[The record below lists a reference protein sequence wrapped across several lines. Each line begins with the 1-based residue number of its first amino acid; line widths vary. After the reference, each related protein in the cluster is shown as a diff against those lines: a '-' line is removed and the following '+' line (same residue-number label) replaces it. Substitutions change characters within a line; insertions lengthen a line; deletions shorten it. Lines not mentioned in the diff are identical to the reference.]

1 MAFVGLSQQSVR
13 QAGNVC
19 QALNRRVEV
28 ARRTDIGQSP
38 HKRDGRLNF
47 KMETARRLYDS
58 WSPVIRKWAQ
68 EPDVEI
74 EFRLGR
80 KTAHK
85 FDTNVGQEAFQ
96 KLLKALGRYD
106 GWESM
111 SKGTYTVYYGEQNK
125 RITVDEAT
133 DESVAVIKTKIE
145 ALDFSLDDKP
155 FDIRL
160 GVAKEK
166 PYEQDDEEMTSV
178 KTKKRWSFVRKNL
191 SIDLTQMQG
200 DPEDKDAD
208 EDSTW
213 HVEFEIV
220 NPKDLGDRDK
230 LFALMHKIFDLLN
243 CLETAP

>member
-1 MAFVGLSQQSVR
+1 
-13 QAGNVC
+13 
-19 QALNRRVEV
+19 
-28 ARRTDIGQSP
+28 
-38 HKRDGRLNF
+38 
-47 KMETARRLYDS
+47 METAHRLYDTL
-58 WSPVIRKWAQ
+58 SPVIRKWAQ
-68 EPDVEI
+68 EPNVEI

-85 FDTNVGQEAFQ
+85 FDTNVGQETFI

-133 DESVAVIKTKIE
+133 DESVAVIKTKME
-145 ALDFSLDDKP
+145 ALDFELSDKP
-155 FDIRL
+155 FDVRL
-160 GVAKEK
+160 GVAREQ
-166 PYEQDDEEMTSV
+166 PYERDGEEEMSSM

-191 SIDLTQMQG
+191 SIDMTQMQG

-213 HVEFEIV
+213 HVEFEII
-220 NPKDLGDRDK
+220 NPKEIGDRDK
-230 LFALMHKIFDLLN
+230 LFALMYKIFNLLD

>member
-1 MAFVGLSQQSVR
+1 M
-13 QAGNVC
+13 
-19 QALNRRVEV
+19 
-28 ARRTDIGQSP
+28 
-38 HKRDGRLNF
+38 
-47 KMETARRLYDS
+47 
-58 WSPVIRKWAQ
+58 
-68 EPDVEI
+68 
-74 EFRLGR
+74 
-80 KTAHK
+80 
-85 FDTNVGQEAFQ
+85 
-96 KLLKALGRYD
+96 
-106 GWESM
+106 
-111 SKGTYTVYYGEQNK
+111 
-125 RITVDEAT
+125 
-133 DESVAVIKTKIE
+133 IKTKIE

>member
-1 MAFVGLSQQSVR
+1 MAFVGLSQKSVC
-13 QAGNVC
+13 QVGHVG

-28 ARRTDIGQSP
+28 ARRPDIGQSP
-38 HKRDGRLNF
+38 HKRDGCLNF
-47 KMETARRLYDS
+47 KMETARRMYDN

-85 FDTNVGQEAFQ
+85 FDTNVGQEAFE
-96 KLLKALGRYD
+96 KLLKALGKYD
-106 GWESM
+106 GWEST
-111 SKGTYTVYYGEQNK
+111 SKGTYTVYYGEKNK

-133 DESVAVIKTKIE
+133 DESCAVIKTKIE
-145 ALDFSLDDKP
+145 ALDFALDDKP

-178 KTKKRWSFVRKNL
+178 KMKNRWSFVRKNL
-191 SIDLTQMQG
+191 SIDLTQMRG

-208 EDSTW
+208 DDSTW
-213 HVEFEIV
+213 QVEFEIV
-220 NPKDLGDRDK
+220 NPRDLGDRDK
-230 LFALMHKIFDLLN
+230 LFALMYKVFDLLK
-243 CLETAP
+243 CLD

>member
-1 MAFVGLSQQSVR
+1 
-13 QAGNVC
+13 
-19 QALNRRVEV
+19 
-28 ARRTDIGQSP
+28 
-38 HKRDGRLNF
+38 
-47 KMETARRLYDS
+47 METARRLYDN

-85 FDTNVGQEAFQ
+85 FDTNIGQEAFQ

>member
-1 MAFVGLSQQSVR
+1 
-13 QAGNVC
+13 
-19 QALNRRVEV
+19 
-28 ARRTDIGQSP
+28 
-38 HKRDGRLNF
+38 
-47 KMETARRLYDS
+47 METARRLYDS

-80 KTAHK
+80 KTSQK
-85 FDTNVGQEAFQ
+85 FDTNVGQEAFER
-96 KLLKALGRYD
+96 LLKALSKYD
-106 GWESM
+106 GWEST
-111 SKGTYTVYYGEQNK
+111 SKGTYAVYYGEKNK

-133 DESVAVIKTKIE
+133 DVSVAVIKTKIE
-145 ALDFSLDDKP
+145 ALDFALADKP

-160 GVAKEK
+160 GVAKEQ
-166 PYEQDDEEMTSV
+166 PYEQDDEEMASM

-200 DPEDKDAD
+200 DPDDKDSD

-220 NPKDLGDRDK
+220 NPRDLGDRDK
-230 LFALMHKIFDLLN
+230 LFALMHKVFDLLN
-243 CLETAP
+243 CLS

>member
-1 MAFVGLSQQSVR
+1 MAIVWSPQQGIRQVGHV
-13 QAGNVC
+13 GK
-19 QALNRRVEV
+19 ALNGGVEV
-28 ARRTDIGQSP
+28 ACRSNIGQSP
-38 HKRDGRLNF
+38 HKRDERLNF

-80 KTAHK
+80 KTAQK
-85 FDTNVGQEAFQ
+85 FDTNVGQEAFER
-96 KLLKALGRYD
+96 LLKALGKYD
-106 GWESM
+106 GWEST
-111 SKGTYTVYYGEQNK
+111 SKGTYTVYYGDKNK

-145 ALDFSLDDKP
+145 ALDFEIENKP

-160 GVAKEK
+160 GVSKEK

-178 KTKKRWSFVRKNL
+178 KTKTRWSFVRKNL
-191 SIDLTQMQG
+191 SIDMTQMQG
-200 DPEDKDAD
+200 DPDDKDSD

-220 NPKDLGDRDK
+220 NPKDIGDRDK
-230 LFALMHKIFDLLN
+230 LFALMHKVFDLLN
-243 CLETAP
+243 CLS

>member
-1 MAFVGLSQQSVR
+1 MIGLAQQCVG
-13 QAGNVC
+13 QAGHVC

-28 ARRTDIGQSP
+28 ARCSKVGQSP
-38 HKRDGRLNF
+38 HKRDERLNF

-80 KTAHK
+80 KTAQK
-85 FDTNVGQEAFQ
+85 FDTNIGQETFQ
-96 KLLKALGRYD
+96 KLLKALGKYD
-106 GWESM
+106 GWEST
-111 SKGTYTVYYGEQNK
+111 SKGTYTVYYGDKNK

-145 ALDFSLDDKP
+145 ALDFELSDKP

-200 DPEDKDAD
+200 DPDDKDSD

-220 NPKDLGDRDK
+220 NPKDLGDRNK

-243 CLETAP
+243 CLSS

>member
-1 MAFVGLSQQSVR
+1 
-13 QAGNVC
+13 VC
-19 QALNRRVEV
+19 QALNSRVEI
-28 ARRTDIGQSP
+28 ARGAKIGQSP
-38 HKRDGRLNF
+38 HKRNTRLNF

-58 WSPVIRKWAQ
+58 WSPVIRRWAQ

-80 KTAHK
+80 KTAQK
-85 FDTNVGQEAFQ
+85 FDTNVGQEAFER
-96 KLLKALGRYD
+96 LLKALGKYD
-106 GWESM
+106 GWESA
-111 SKGTYTVYYGEQNK
+111 SKGTYTVYYGDQNK
-125 RITVDEAT
+125 RITVDEST

-145 ALDFSLDDKP
+145 ALDFALADQP

-166 PYEQDDEEMTSV
+166 PYEQDDEEMLSV
-178 KTKKRWSFVRKNL
+178 KIKKRWSFVRKNL
-191 SIDLTQMQG
+191 SIDMTQMQG
-200 DPEDKDAD
+200 DPDDKDSD

-220 NPKDLGDRDK
+220 NPKDIGDRNK

-243 CLETAP
+243 CLSSQPACSG